1 MAKKKKLTKSE
12 LEAINKVIQ
21 TMNGVQQAIG
31 TLELQKVD
39 LLNSYARYNA
49 ELQEQQALLEEK
61 YGSVNIDL
69 TSGELTPIE
78 DESK

>member
-1 MAKKKKLTKSE
+1 MAKKKKLTKTE
-12 LEAINKVIQ
+12 LESLTKVIEA
-21 TMNGVQQAIG
+21 MNGVQKAIG

-39 LLNSYARYNA
+39 LLNSYTRYNL
-49 ELQEQQALLEEK
+49 ELQEQQGILEEK

-69 TSGELTPIE
+69 TSGELSPIE